1 MPMVCSNCKAV
12 GHRVE
17 ACPVQELKVTTMWVE
32 RRKVLVVIPNRL
44 GKMLKLAM
52 TRKLI
57 KRMKGEQLRRKKEIW
72 AGIT

>member
-1 MPMVCSNCKAV
+1 MVCSNCKAV

-32 RRKVLVVIPNRL
+32 RQKVLVVIPKRL